1 MWIENQL
8 NKWVQ
13 MVVSTST
20 KCSWRQVPNGV
31 QQGLRMVSVLFNL
44 FISELDDGKDRAQ
57 PQQVCR
63 WCKTKEWQTHVCA
76 AIQREM
82 EKLENWANRTRET
95 SKSCTYVEIT
105 PGTSAGWGMIIWKA
119 GWQRAR
125 TGKVILTMP
134 STTLVLS
141 SVSQHKPWSNEL
153 MYWSRSKE
161 NIFLMVIF
169 ALDPAL
175 YLATQ
180 KPCTRRTALIDKW
193 NKRGAGGIRNLCCI
207 WVTM

>member
-63 WCKTKEWQTHVCA
+63 RCKTKEWQTHVCA

-119 GWQRAR
+119 G
-125 TGKVILTMP
+125 
-134 STTLVLS
+134 
-141 SVSQHKPWSNEL
+141 
-153 MYWSRSKE
+153 
-161 NIFLMVIF
+161 
-169 ALDPAL
+169 
-175 YLATQ
+175 
-180 KPCTRRTALIDKW
+180 
-193 NKRGAGGIRNLCCI
+193 
-207 WVTM
+207 